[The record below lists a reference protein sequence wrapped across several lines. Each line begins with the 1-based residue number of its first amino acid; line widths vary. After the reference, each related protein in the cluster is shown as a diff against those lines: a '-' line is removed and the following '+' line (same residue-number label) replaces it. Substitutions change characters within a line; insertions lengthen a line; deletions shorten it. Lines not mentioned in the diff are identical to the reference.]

1 MKKIDLGQTIA
12 ILANVGVIAGIVFLA
27 IEVRQNTES
36 IDQSRRVAMAEA
48 YQSRANATMEIMF
61 QLAGSQ
67 HSEIEAQLVEY
78 GWPGDSG
85 ALAMLSPSERIS
97 YTNMEI
103 ARWTHFD
110 NLHYQY
116 QQGYVDEEFYRYN
129 FEGLV
134 RRFAPTWKALGL
146 GTAGR
151 PTFRAEVE
159 RILSAA
165 AD

>member
-1 MKKIDLGQTIA
+1 MKKIDLSQTIA
-12 ILANVGVIAGIVFLA
+12 ILANIGVIAGILFLA
-27 IEVRQNTES
+27 IEVHQNTES
-36 IDQSRRVAMAEA
+36 IDQSRRLAMAEA
-48 YQSRANATMEIMF
+48 YQSRASATMEIMF
-61 QLAGSQ
+61 QLARSEQ
-67 HSEIEAQLVEY
+67 SEIEAQLAEY
-78 GWPGDSG
+78 GWPSNSG

-103 ARWTHFD
+103 ARWTHFY

-146 GTAGR
+146 GTGGR
-151 PTFRAEVE
+151 LTFRAEVE
-159 RILSAA
+159 RILSATV
-165 AD
+165 D